1 MKLSIQQSEG
11 KMTPLEQK
19 SDNTN
24 IRKPKI
30 VEKMPF
36 NWGTVFQD
44 KDGDWLSS
52 TQGRVY
58 KDKFLDRY
66 AKPIGKQN
74 M

>member
-1 MKLSIQQSEG
+1 MKLSILKPGGEI
-11 KMTPLEQK
+11 PLIEQK

-30 VEKMPF
+30 AEKMPF
-36 NWGTVFQD
+36 NFGTVFQD

-58 KDKFLDRY
+58 KDKY
-66 AKPIGKQN
+66 
-74 M
+74 